1 MVEAVVLVW
10 LVKATLNSD
19 DFLRVAFVGQSSS
32 KPLFQRSRHQ
42 AKTWERAVKV
52 EGKASTK
59 A

>member
-19 DFLRVAFVGQSSS
+19 DCLRVAFLGQSSS
-32 KPLFQRSRHQ
+32 KPLFQRSRCH
-42 AKTWERAVKV
+42 AKTWERAVKA
-52 EGKASTK
+52 EGKASMK